1 MIFSVSGRTR
11 EQSRLYAE
19 LLFVEVFNSG
29 KQQVHLKLTLFIWSF
44 QSLVEL
50 ENSRDD
56 LLFELHKLTNPYSTV
71 DRDLLKEYFAP
82 VTELSIQM
90 EKQVT
95 NLA

>member
-1 MIFSVSGRTR
+1 M
-11 EQSRLYAE
+11 
-19 LLFVEVFNSG
+19 
-29 KQQVHLKLTLFIWSF
+29 
-44 QSLVEL
+44 VEL

-95 NLA
+95 NLIWPNQALTNLTLPCLTLPKLT